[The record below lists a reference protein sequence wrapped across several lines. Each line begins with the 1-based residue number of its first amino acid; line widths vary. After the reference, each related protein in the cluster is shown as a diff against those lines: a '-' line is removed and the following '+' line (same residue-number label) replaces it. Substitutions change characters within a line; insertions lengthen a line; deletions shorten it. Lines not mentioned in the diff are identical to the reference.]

1 MKLKIIIS
9 FSKITSIIIILNGW
23 NPWGCVRFMKQSLKI
38 IISKIWM
45 PFNVTCA
52 SRKITDTLQSKKKKR
67 RKRRM
72 DERTKKK
79 EKKQTNNN
87 MRKDQ
92 QPAQRNQK
100 SHTKITTTTTY
111 LLCKLTKLG
120 FGCNN
125 SFNKSFASCG
135 K

>member
-38 IISKIWM
+38 IISKIRM

-52 SRKITDTLQSKKKKR
+52 SRKITDTLQSKKKNR
-67 RKRRM
+67 RKRRT
-72 DERTKKK
+72 DERTKKI
-79 EKKQTNNN
+79 QTNNN
-87 MRKDQ
+87 TRKDQ